1 MNNKNFTLNFGL
13 NKLFDFIVFHHRKK
27 MYKILFRDLD
37 SNAHYKLLDIGST
50 SDTGKSSNA
59 FLHFFPNDNIVS
71 ISDQEISFET
81 KKKFPNVD
89 FRLGDGRAL
98 EFADAEFDL
107 VFSNAVLEHVGANK
121 NIEKFI
127 TEANRVS
134 RSNVI
139 LITPNRWFPLETH
152 TKILFIHWLPKKLF
166 RRLLKF
172 FGLNFFASEENLN
185 LLTPRDVKKIMVA
198 AGIQNYKIE
207 SLGFFGI
214 PSNILVR
221 INKGL

>member
-1 MNNKNFTLNFGL
+1 VNNKNFTPNFGL

-27 MYKILFRDLD
+27 MYKTIFCDLD
-37 SNAHYKLLDIGST
+37 GNVHYKLLDIGST

-59 FLHFFPNDNIVS
+59 FLRFFPKDKIVS
-71 ISDQEISFET
+71 VSDQEISFET
-81 KKKFPNVD
+81 KMKFPNVD
-89 FRLGDGRAL
+89 FRQGDGRAL
-98 EFADAEFDL
+98 EFMNGEFDL

-134 RSNVI
+134 SSKVI

-152 TKILFIHWLPKKLF
+152 TKIFFLHWLPKKLF
-166 RRLLKF
+166 RKLLIF

-185 LLTPRDVKKIMVA
+185 LLTPKDVKKILVA

-207 SLGFFGI
+207 SLKFFGI
-214 PSNILVR
+214 PSNILIR
-221 INKGL
+221 INKGF